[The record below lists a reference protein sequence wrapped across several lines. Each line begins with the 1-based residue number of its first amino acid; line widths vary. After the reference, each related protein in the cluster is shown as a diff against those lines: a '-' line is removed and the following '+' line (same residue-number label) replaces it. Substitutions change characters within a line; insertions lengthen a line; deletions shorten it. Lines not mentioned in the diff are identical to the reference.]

1 MRMNTLLARALVG
14 ATVTTLVGTGLT
26 AAPAEAASTM
36 SSRYILN
43 HLVSGPEHSA
53 GYDRA
58 KFTLWDDTNGDGCD
72 TRAEVLLAEAVIRP
86 VAGGSCDLGSG
97 LWLSRYDG
105 VITKDSSTFDVD
117 HMVPLNEAWQS
128 GAWRWSSTKR
138 EAYANDLGYKASLIA
153 VSAHSN
159 RSKGDREPQDWMP
172 ERSSYACKYVKRW
185 VAVKWR
191 WRLTVNTAE
200 CTFLRAELQSCG
212 WPRVARPG
220 TPVISSPGGGGGGTV
235 PVPVPAPSPTPSPP
249 PTSSTGLD
257 PRFDYCY
264 HAIAAGYGPY
274 YRGADPEYDWY
285 TDADHD
291 GVVCET

>member
-1 MRMNTLLARALVG
+1 MRMNVVLARALAGVTG
-14 ATVTTLVGTGLT
+14 ALVAAATGLFAT
-26 AAPAEAASTM
+26 PAEAASTM
-36 SSRYILN
+36 SSRYVLN
-43 HLVSGPEHSA
+43 HLVSGSEHPA

-58 KFTLWDDTNGDGCD
+58 KFALWDDSNGDGCD
-72 TRAEVLLAEAVIRP
+72 TRDEVLLAEAVIRP
-86 VAGGSCDLGSG
+86 AAGGSCDLGRG

-105 VITKDSSTFDVD
+105 VITRDSSTFDVD

-128 GAWRWSSTKR
+128 GAWAWSSTKR
-138 EAYANDLGYKASLIA
+138 EAYANDLGYQASLIA

-172 ERSSYACKYVKRW
+172 ERSTYACKYVKRW

-200 CTFLRAELQSCG
+200 RTFLRARLELCG

-220 TPVISSPGGGGGGTV
+220 TPVTPSSGGGTV
-235 PVPVPAPSPTPSPP
+235 PVPTSPPGPTPSPS
-249 PTSSTGLD
+249 PTSSSGLD

-285 TDADHD
+285 TDADND